1 MSIVSFSKRLFLYV
15 SLGKFI
21 PATQRP
27 DGTWR
32 KARRVKDGYVP
43 QDEVPLYESKAKKI
57 QAQRP
62 NNNSLP
68 VGMCPLVAQAV
79 KEKQE
84 KQLKKQKQKEQQQ
97 QQQLQQQQLQQQK
110 AKVNPTPGLL
120 HVTSKFEPVK
130 KPKNASQQES
140 SKPEQVPVTNDVVN
154 EITDKVNDLAV
165 MDERQEVSKKLKKLR
180 KKLREIEEI
189 EQKINSGELSK
200 PEKDQL
206 DKVARKSEILNE
218 IQEFSRKLVK

>member
-1 MSIVSFSKRLFLYV
+1 MTTYETDVN
-15 SLGKFI
+15 GKFI

-62 NNNSLP
+62 NNSLP

-84 KQLKKQKQKEQQQ
+84 KQLKKQKLKEQQQ
-97 QQQLQQQQLQQQK
+97 QQQPK
-110 AKVNPTPGLL
+110 IVNSTPGLL
-120 HVTSKFEPVK
+120 NVTSKFEAVK
-130 KPKNASQQES
+130 KPKNNSSSTQQQSSSSSQHENNQKQGKE
-140 SKPEQVPVTNDVVN
+140 PPRNVT
-154 EITDKVNDLAV
+154 EITDKIDDLAI
-165 MDERQEVSKKLKKLR
+165 DDRQEVTKKLKKLR

-189 EQKINSGELSK
+189 EQKIASGELAK

-206 DKVARKSEILNE
+206 DKVARKSEILSE
-218 IQEFSRKLVK
+218 IQELESVRKVVK